1 MVTAHGQAI
10 RFAVK
15 TLRSASRLSGGVRG
29 IKLGKDDSV
38 VAAAVAEKGL
48 DLLVVSELGHGKRTP
63 IDDYPRHGRG
73 GQGVITFKTHDKSGD
88 LVTARMVDPEH
99 ELIMVSEGGII
110 LRTPVK
116 HISQQGR
123 STQGV
128 KLMNVGDDDRV
139 AAVAVIDMRKEY
151 DSQPLPTGATAT
163 NGDIPVKKAKAARN
177 GTSRNGANGKKG
189 K

>member
-1 MVTAHGQAI
+1 M
-10 RFAVK
+10 
-15 TLRSASRLSGGVRG
+15 
-29 IKLGKDDSV
+29 
-38 VAAAVAEKGL
+38 AVAEKDL
-48 DLLVVSELGHGKRTP
+48 DLLVVSRLGHGKRTP
-63 IDDYPRHGRG
+63 VDDYPKHGRG
-73 GQGVITFKTHDKSGD
+73 GQGVITFKTHEKSGD

-123 STQGV
+123 PTQGV

-151 DSQPLPTGATAT
+151 DSQPLPTGASHTD
-163 NGDIPVKKAKAARN
+163 GDGIEVKKKGSRGVAPGTN
-177 GTSRNGANGKKG
+177 GTSNGRKSK
-189 K
+189 

>member
-1 MVTAHGQAI
+1 V
-10 RFAVK
+10 
-15 TLRSASRLSGGVRG
+15 
-29 IKLGKDDSV
+29 
-38 VAAAVAEKGL
+38 
-48 DLLVVSELGHGKRTP
+48 
-63 IDDYPRHGRG
+63 DDYPKHGRG

-123 STQGV
+123 PTQGV

-151 DSQPLPTGATAT
+151 DSQPLPTGATPT
-163 NGDIPVKKAKAARN
+163 NGDGASAAKKTKASGNGAKPRAS
-177 GTSRNGANGKKG
+177 GRNGANGKKG

>member
-1 MVTAHGQAI
+1 V
-10 RFAVK
+10 
-15 TLRSASRLSGGVRG
+15 SR
-29 IKLGKDDSV
+29 
-38 VAAAVAEKGL
+38 
-48 DLLVVSELGHGKRTP
+48 LGHGKRTP
-63 IDDYPRHGRG
+63 VDDYPKHGRG
-73 GQGVITFKTHDKSGD
+73 GQGVITFKTHEKSGD

-123 STQGV
+123 PTQGV

-151 DSQPLPTGATAT
+151 DSQPLPTGASHTD
-163 NGDIPVKKAKAARN
+163 GDGIEVKKKGSRGVAPGTN
-177 GTSRNGANGKKG
+177 GTSNGRKSK
-189 K
+189 